1 VDIGSNN
8 RESAET
14 VGTTMPPPNVQ
25 YMQTAQPMQP
35 YSNNGTMVQSTGRD
49 ENQQMISLIDT
60 LPRRKQKQIF
70 GIIGG
75 IQSGIRSVRQQ
86 TETLQKQL
94 DLLQEALGIDFDP
107 DDDVP

>member
-1 VDIGSNN
+1 MASP
-8 RESAET
+8 S
-14 VGTTMPPPNVQ
+14 VQ
-25 YMQTAQPMQP
+25 YMHTTQPTQS
-35 YSNNGTMVQSTGRD
+35 YSNNGTMVQSNGRD